1 MQGAPKERPPRWT
14 VPIPGWAIGELD
26 LGDLRLPS
34 RGEIMIEAEEGSE
47 PKATP
52 VRTLLGITPCPGKI
66 DMRVEGIVPG
76 SEIDNIAQG
85 LNVRKDEIR
94 TRNGGVE
101 CDLAAVDPG
110 NG

>member
-1 MQGAPKERPPRWT
+1 
-14 VPIPGWAIGELD
+14 
-26 LGDLRLPS
+26 
-34 RGEIMIEAEEGSE
+34 MIEAEEGSE
-47 PKATP
+47 PKSHS

-85 LNVRKDEIR
+85 LNVRRNEIR